1 MNQIVVL
8 IFPDQAKIDEAIR
21 TLRKLHSERSIK
33 LYASAVVAKNR
44 NAIRSNSELEH
55 SVKPGGTHVSQ
66 SIPLRWATR
75 LSRKSSLC
83 AGKNGE

>member
-8 IFPDQAKIDEAIR
+8 IFPDQAKIDKAIR

-44 NAIRSNSELEH
+44 NGYQVQFRTGTQREARRYSRLAINCLALGDAAIAE
-55 SVKPGGTHVSQ
+55 
-66 SIPLRWATR
+66 R
-75 LSRKSSLC
+75 LIVRR
-83 AGKNGE
+83 